1 MEVVKMEYDYN
12 RFISEQYYLG
22 IADPTARAEARA
34 HDEKYFNVCI
44 EIDCDIRGVSSKQAA
59 YAKRLLEY
67 KLNHMIRGAIESL
80 ERIADRERRLDDA
93 FKKVG
98 VDNFSD
104 LIEYTVLNQ
113 RVAGVPM
120 SDILEMDA
128 HDIIEKLQY

>member
-1 MEVVKMEYDYN
+1 MEVVKMEYDYK
-12 RFISEQYYLG
+12 RFVSEQYYLG
-22 IADPTARAEARA
+22 IADPTAQAAARA
-34 HDEKYFNVCI
+34 HDARYDNVRI
-44 EIDCDIRGVSSKQAA
+44 KIDRDIHGVSIKQAA
-59 YAKRLLEY
+59 YAKRLLVD
-67 KLNHMIRGAIESL
+67 KLNDMIGGVVESL

-98 VDNFSD
+98 VDNFSE

-113 RVAGVPM
+113 KVAGVPM

>member
-12 RFISEQYYLG
+12 RFTSEQYYLG
-22 IADPTARAEARA
+22 IADPTARAAARA

-44 EIDCDIRGVSSKQAA
+44 KIDCDIRGVSSKQVA

-98 VDNFSD
+98 VDNLSE
-104 LIEYTVLNQ
+104 LVEYTVLNQ